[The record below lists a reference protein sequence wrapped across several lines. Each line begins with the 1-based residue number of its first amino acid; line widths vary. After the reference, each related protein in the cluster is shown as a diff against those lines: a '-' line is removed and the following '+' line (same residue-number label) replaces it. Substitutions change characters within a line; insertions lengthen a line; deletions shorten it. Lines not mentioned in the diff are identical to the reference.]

1 VLYQDFMDDPVETI
15 GRACADLLIPFGED
29 AADRVRKYLGSKPQG
44 KHGKYTYDSAQAAE
58 VAAERERFRAYQDY
72 FKVPNER

>member
-1 VLYQDFMDDPVETI
+1 MDDPVETI
-15 GRACADLLIPFGED
+15 GRACADLLLPFGED
-29 AADRVRKYLGSKPQG
+29 AADRVRKYLASKPQG